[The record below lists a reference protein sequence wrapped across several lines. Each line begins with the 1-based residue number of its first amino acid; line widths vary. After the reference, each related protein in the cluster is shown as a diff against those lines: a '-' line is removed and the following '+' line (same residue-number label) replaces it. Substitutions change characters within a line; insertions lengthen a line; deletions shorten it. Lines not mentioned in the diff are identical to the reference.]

1 VTQNDDVPTLEQQER
16 ELVFERFDH
25 FDAWRLGVRITEI
38 ALEAGHLV
46 AVDIRRPGLILFRS
60 ALPGVT
66 ADQEAWI
73 ARKSALTLRME
84 TSSALVA
91 ARHAASGTDAAG
103 SGWLG
108 SEYAITGGSFPVRVR
123 GAGLVAAAT
132 ASGLTSMEDHDLVVD
147 GIRAY
152 LASGM
157 SA

>member
-1 VTQNDDVPTLEQQER
+1 VTQDDDVQALEQQER
-16 ELVFERFDH
+16 ELVFDRFDH
-25 FDAWRLGVRITEI
+25 FHAWRLGVRITEV

-73 ARKSALTLRME
+73 GRKSALTLRME

-91 ARHAASGTDAAG
+91 ARHGAAG
-103 SGWLG
+103 IDARAAGWLG
-108 SEYAITGGSFPVRVR
+108 VEYAITGGSFPIRVR
-123 GAGLVAAAT
+123 GAGVVAAAT

-147 GIRAY
+147 GIRDY
-152 LASGM
+152 LASG
-157 SA
+157 AAE

>member
-1 VTQNDDVPTLEQQER
+1 VTQDDDVQALEQQER
-16 ELVFERFDH
+16 ELVFDRFDH
-25 FDAWRLGVRITEI
+25 FHAWRLGVRITEV

-84 TSSALVA
+84 ASSALVA
-91 ARHAASGTDAAG
+91 ARHAASGIDARSA
-103 SGWLG
+103 GWLG
-108 SEYAITGGSFPVRVR
+108 DEYAITGGSFPIRVR
-123 GAGLVAAAT
+123 GAGVVATAT

-147 GIRAY
+147 GIRDY
-152 LASGM
+152 LASG
-157 SA
+157 AAE